1 MFASAASCT
10 QSCSV
15 FSYIQSLKGIFSR
28 GPFLTHLCFCDK
40 ENKVICWPWKQQLTK
55 YCHHKSPEQMFV
67 ITVRL
72 RSLIWVLIWP
82 LGSSGDI
89 LWKQKK
95 ILWWPFKLIW
105 WASVRILASFG
116 MSQLWVITFLIKM
129 SFQFQ
134 GSNSNIG
141 TNGSL
146 GSDGSIGSIGSISS
160 KCSTGSNSSF
170 GDTDVSEIFYWF
182 LWEESLL
189 LGTIETE
196 LMGWQCLIWGVTC
209 LSYNW

>member
-40 ENKVICWPWKQQLTK
+40 ENKVICWPWKQQFTK

-72 RSLIWVLIWP
+72 RSLIWVLFWP

-89 LWKQKK
+89 LWKQKN

-134 GSNSNIG
+134 SLNSKAVTAILALMAVLAAMAVLAVLAVLAV
-141 TNGSL
+141 SAVL
-146 GSDGSIGSIGSISS
+146 AVIAA
-160 KCSTGSNSSF
+160 
-170 GDTDVSEIFYWF
+170 SEIQMFQRSFTDFFEKRVY
-182 LWEESLL
+182 S
-189 LGTIETE
+189 
-196 LMGWQCLIWGVTC
+196 WGQSK
-209 LSYNW
+209 LN

>member
-28 GPFLTHLCFCDK
+28 GPLLTHLCFCDK

-72 RSLIWVLIWP
+72 RSLIWVLFWP

-129 SFQFQ
+129 SFRFQ
-134 GSNSNIG
+134 SLNSKAVTAILALMAVLAAMAVLAVLAVLAV
-141 TNGSL
+141 SAVL
-146 GSDGSIGSIGSISS
+146 AVIAA
-160 KCSTGSNSSF
+160 
-170 GDTDVSEIFYWF
+170 SEIQMFQRSFTDFFEKRVY
-182 LWEESLL
+182 S
-189 LGTIETE
+189 
-196 LMGWQCLIWGVTC
+196 WGQSK
-209 LSYNW
+209 LN